1 MQALNRP
8 LSLALAGALLL
19 CLTGCGQ
26 IRPSGTTDSAAPAAE
41 SDLLQFQVGRQSR
54 TLAPGDH
61 YDCRDG
67 STERLRIQTEETL
80 DQLSGNITTS
90 NGVTIGSTI
99 DDVMERYNLRPGYAN
114 FNYEYDPYGDGC
126 TAVADRVYDG
136 AMVDLAGENVLDL
149 IISFGFYPENGSWK
163 PIDLTAHTFS
173 DYDTCLIYAFDCEEG
188 HDTDDPAELQA
199 GYVFEIELFYY
210 TA

>member
-1 MQALNRP
+1 MSIASARAAQIWIPSLFSNAVGHAILKETGKRGKGGTHHASPEPTALPGPGR
-8 LSLALAGALLL
+8 ALLL

-67 STERLRIQTEETL
+67 STERLHIQTEETL
-80 DQLSGNITTS
+80 DQLAGNITTS

-99 DDVMERYNLRPGYAN
+99 DDVMELLQPPARLRQ
-114 FNYEYDPYGDGC
+114 
-126 TAVADRVYDG
+126 
-136 AMVDLAGENVLDL
+136 
-149 IISFGFYPENGSWK
+149 
-163 PIDLTAHTFS
+163 
-173 DYDTCLIYAFDCEEG
+173 
-188 HDTDDPAELQA
+188 LQ
-199 GYVFEIELFYY
+199 L
-210 TA
+210 

>member
-67 STERLRIQTEETL
+67 STERLHIQTEETL
-80 DQLSGNITTS
+80 DQLAGNITTS

-99 DDVMERYNLRPGYAN
+99 DDVMERYTLRPGYAN
-114 FNYEYDPYGDGC
+114 FNI
-126 TAVADRVYDG
+126 A
-136 AMVDLAGENVLDL
+136 
-149 IISFGFYPENGSWK
+149 
-163 PIDLTAHTFS
+163 LTAPTFS

>member
-67 STERLRIQTEETL
+67 STERLAHPDRG
-80 DQLSGNITTS
+80 D
-90 NGVTIGSTI
+90 
-99 DDVMERYNLRPGYAN
+99 PG
-114 FNYEYDPYGDGC
+114 P
-126 TAVADRVYDG
+126 
-136 AMVDLAGENVLDL
+136 AGGKHHH
-149 IISFGFYPENGSWK
+149 FQRR
-163 PIDLTAHTFS
+163 H
-173 DYDTCLIYAFDCEEG
+173 
-188 HDTDDPAELQA
+188 HRQHH
-199 GYVFEIELFYY
+199 
-210 TA
+210 